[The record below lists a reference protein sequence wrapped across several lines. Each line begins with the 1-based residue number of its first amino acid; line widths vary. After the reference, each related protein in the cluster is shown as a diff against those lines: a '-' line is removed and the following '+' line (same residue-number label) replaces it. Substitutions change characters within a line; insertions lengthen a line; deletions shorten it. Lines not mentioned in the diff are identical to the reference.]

1 MRRADECERCIF
13 GFAPL
18 SSMIDIDDLPS
29 HTAGENKRVLKITA
43 VEFLQ
48 DQRAYRLDVGGAIWR
63 ETQSTKRDRL

>member
-1 MRRADECERCIF
+1 MRSAGGCERDRF

-29 HTAGENKRVLKITA
+29 HTADENQRVLKITA

-48 DQRAYRLDVGGAIWR
+48 DQRA
-63 ETQSTKRDRL
+63 